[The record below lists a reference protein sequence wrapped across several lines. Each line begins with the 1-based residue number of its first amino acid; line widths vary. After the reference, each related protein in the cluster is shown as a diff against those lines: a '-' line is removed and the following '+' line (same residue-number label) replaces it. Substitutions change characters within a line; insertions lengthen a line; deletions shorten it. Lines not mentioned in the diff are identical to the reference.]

1 MLKRNGKREKERKA
15 CTISKKI
22 LVLMPFIS
30 TVEEEEEEDHQLTIL
45 VMMIIMMVRRWN
57 CEMIRRND
65 VVVK

>member
-30 TVEEEEEEDHQLTIL
+30 TVEEEEDHQLTIL